1 LGMEDNIIQMTATA
15 SLTIP
20 HSISPIFQYIF
31 DCLGLYFVNGNFDF
45 MFQVV
50 NRLWMVS
57 VTLVL
62 NGSPQKKI
70 QRSQIAASRW
80 PIDISISADLRFSK
94 TVRKRSIVTLAM

>member
-1 LGMEDNIIQMTATA
+1 MDIFQWLYWKEYTLKSNMEHNIIQMTAMAGSTVA
-15 SLTIP
+15 
-20 HSISPIFQYIF
+20 HSVDLIFQYIF

-62 NGSPQKKI
+62 NGSPQEII
-70 QRSQIAASRW
+70 QRS
-80 PIDISISADLRFSK
+80 
-94 TVRKRSIVTLAM
+94 